1 MTFRPSHWQL
11 SLREVFDEVE
21 FDVGVSDQVPRGE
34 IAPESEAFIKADGAL
49 SALFLRAMRED
60 ERFGERA
67 VGLHGGE
74 SFKQKT
80 LVGGGQIIQPQFDG
94 VGLDVG
100 FLNRSQKACAVS
112 FGDRHT
118 DKTVVHKFAQ
128 YSGETVHPTI
138 AGENL
143 PSFWLAVMLPA
154 RARLEVTV
162 QTINQNDNATAVE

>member
-1 MTFRPSHWQL
+1 M
-11 SLREVFDEVE
+11 FDEIK
-21 FDVGVSDQVPRGE
+21 FNVGVSDQVPRGE

-60 ERFGERA
+60 ERFREAA
-67 VGLHGGE
+67 VGLPGGE

-80 LVGGGQIIQPQFDG
+80 LVGSRQIIQPQFDG
-94 VGLDVG
+94 VGLGVG
-100 FLNRSQKACAVS
+100 LLNRCQKTFVVG
-112 FGDRHT
+112 FGDRCA
-118 DKTVVHKFAQ
+118 DEMVVHKFAE

-143 PSFWLAVMLPA
+143 PSFWLAAMLPA

-162 QTINQNDNATAVE
+162 QTINQNDNATAAE